1 MTSAALRA
9 GPVLQGALC
18 WAVGLGRGPQGCGAL
33 CSRHLGAHA
42 PNEAAPWDA
51 DLAHLAARFAPP
63 RSPRKGEDVAVGSPP
78 WRWVSAAPLMGLGAP
93 RHQQLASSPPGRR
106 FSTIQLPQCGFKD
119 AVHGVGVGG

>member
-1 MTSAALRA
+1 MAPWAPRGRDAVRPPVFAMTSAALRA

-51 DLAHLAARFAPP
+51 DLAHLAA
-63 RSPRKGEDVAVGSPP
+63 V
-78 WRWVSAAPLMGLGAP
+78 
-93 RHQQLASSPPGRR
+93 
-106 FSTIQLPQCGFKD
+106 
-119 AVHGVGVGG
+119 